1 VQLESLTL
9 TNFRCFGPDP
19 ETVTFGPELTTF
31 IGTNGSGKTA
41 VMLALLRM
49 FGVSGDQ
56 RRVRRQDFHV
66 PAADEETPAERHLA
80 LEAIFA
86 FPELAE
92 DDADQ
97 DAVPEFFQQMAAD
110 EAGVLK
116 CRLRLEATW
125 TNDGSVEGAVDI
137 TYRAIRTF
145 EPEFKDEDCSDLNAI
160 DRARVQMIYI
170 PATRDGASQVSS
182 FLRSR
187 LWRAI
192 TWSPEVREE
201 LKKAGTALNEAFGE
215 ENAVA
220 LIAEAVEKR
229 WREVHTGGTDA
240 QPIFRPVDLRFEEF
254 VRKIEV
260 VFRPDEEGRDRGI
273 EDLSD
278 GQRSLFHIA
287 MTAATL
293 DVERRLAEGE
303 EGFQAENV
311 PLPALTL
318 VALEEPE
325 NNLAPFYLSRI
336 VAQLQDLASD
346 RRAQALISSHSP
358 SILAR
363 TEPEDIRHLRII
375 PESRAARVRPIE
387 LLEQA
392 EAAAKFVREAVRTYP
407 ELYFARF
414 VVLGEGAS
422 EEVVLPRLAEAM
434 GLPIDRSF
442 VAIVPL
448 GGRHVNHLWKL
459 LRGIDIPFATLLDL
473 DFGREGGA
481 WQRIKSI
488 VDQLLLTGI
497 KSAEIFSKEELKPG
511 LAKALKELS
520 GKNLHDED
528 AMKDW
533 IARLRKLAVFFCDPL
548 DLDMTMLE
556 SFLGEYQHLEEG
568 MQGPAGDVDAPKAVL
583 GKNGKPEAYADDLAD
598 HFSWYRYLFLGR
610 GKPTTHVRVL
620 SRIDNKVLAKDAP
633 ETLQALLNHVAEAIQ
648 GPLDDEELT

>member
-1 VQLESLTL
+1 
-9 TNFRCFGPDP
+9 
-19 ETVTFGPELTTF
+19 
-31 IGTNGSGKTA
+31 
-41 VMLALLRM
+41 
-49 FGVSGDQ
+49 
-56 RRVRRQDFHV
+56 
-66 PAADEETPAERHLA
+66 
-80 LEAIFA
+80 
-86 FPELAE
+86 
-92 DDADQ
+92 
-97 DAVPEFFQQMAAD
+97 
-110 EAGVLK
+110 
-116 CRLRLEATW
+116 
-125 TNDGSVEGAVDI
+125 
-137 TYRAIRTF
+137 
-145 EPEFKDEDCSDLNAI
+145 
-160 DRARVQMIYI
+160 
-170 PATRDGASQVSS
+170 
-182 FLRSR
+182 

-192 TWSPEVREE
+192 TWSSGVREE

-325 NNLAPFYLSRI
+325 NNLAFYLSRI

-346 RRAQALISSHSP
+346 RRAQALIPSHSP

-363 TEPEDIRHLRII
+363 TKPEDIRHLRII
-375 PESRAARVRPIE
+375 PETRAARVRQIE
-387 LLEQA
+387 LPDQA

-422 EEVVLPRLAEAM
+422 EEVVLPRLADAM
-434 GLPIDRSF
+434 GPPIDRSF
-442 VAIVPL
+442 VAVVPL

-511 LAKALKELS
+511 LGKALKELS

-568 MQGPAGDVDAPKAVL
+568 MQGPAGDTDAPKAVL
-583 GKNGKPEAYADDLAD
+583 GKNGKPEAYANDWAD

-610 GKPTTHVRVL
+610 GKPTTHDRR
-620 SRIDNKVLAKDAP
+620 SHP
-633 ETLQALLNHVAEAIQ
+633 
-648 GPLDDEELT
+648 GPAG

>member
-1 VQLESLTL
+1 VQLESLAL

-19 ETVTFGPELTTF
+19 ETVSFGPELTTF
-31 IGTNGSGKTA
+31 VGTNGSGKTA

-66 PAADEETPAERHLA
+66 PAAEEETPAEHHLV
-80 LEAIFA
+80 LEAILA
-86 FPELAE
+86 FPELAAE
-92 DDADQ
+92 AADQ
-97 DAVPEFFQQMAAD
+97 DAVPAFFQQMAAD

-125 TNDGSVEGAVDI
+125 TNDGSLEGAIDI
-137 TYRAIRTF
+137 KYRAIRTF
-145 EPEFKDEDCSDLNAI
+145 DSEFGDEDCSDLNAI
-160 DRARVQMIYI
+160 DRTRVQMIYM
-170 PATRDGASQVSS
+170 PATRDGATQVSS

-192 TWSPEVREE
+192 TWSAVVREE
-201 LKKAGTALNEAFGE
+201 LKKAGTALNEAFAE
-215 ENAVA
+215 ENAVE

-229 WREVHTGGTDA
+229 WREIHTGATDA
-240 QPIFRPVDLRFEEF
+240 QPIFRPVDVRFEEF

-311 PLPALTL
+311 QLPALTL

-336 VAQLQDLASD
+336 VAQLQNLASD
-346 RRAQALISSHSP
+346 RRAQALISSHSA

-375 PESRAARVRPIE
+375 PETRAARVRQIE
-387 LLEQA
+387 LPDQA
-392 EAAAKFVREAVRTYP
+392 EVTAKFVREAVRTYP

-414 VVLGEGAS
+414 VILGEGAS

-473 DFGREGGA
+473 DFGRDGGA
-481 WQRIKSI
+481 WQRIKTT
-488 VDQLLLTGI
+488 VDQLLLGGI
-497 KSAEIFSKEELKPG
+497 KPAEVFSKDELKLG
-511 LAKALKELS
+511 LPKALKDLS
-520 GKNLHDED
+520 GKDLHDED

-556 SFLGEYQHLEEG
+556 SFVGDYRHLEDG
-568 MQGPAGDVDAPKAVL
+568 MQGPAADADAAKAVL
-583 GKNGKPEAYADDLAD
+583 GKNGKPEAYAVDWADD
-598 HFSWYRYLFLGR
+598 FSWYRYLFLGR
-610 GKPTTHVRVL
+610 GKPTTHIRVL
-620 SRIDNKVLAKDAP
+620 SRIDNKVLARDAP
-633 ETLQALLNHVAEAIQ
+633 EVLQALLNHVAEAIR
-648 GPLDDEELT
+648 GLPDEEPE